1 MNWKIIERRPYWQV
15 MRTVLLGGGYFVLV
29 YLLGRFGL
37 MGLNDPHKLR
47 HIIPVFIWLVFFI
60 PYKRTF
66 FTVVL
71 PISLIVLFFAPVTY
85 IYGNIDY
92 QALISVLA
100 TNGTEAIEFLQQ
112 VPIRDYLRGAL
123 VPFLAI
129 LSYIIARRLNIE
141 PWRNK
146 AAVFVA
152 ISALLI
158 CVNPTNFFR
167 NFLLAYDETKENL
180 EDLKVYTKKPNWRN
194 VVSTTEEKDYV
205 LIIGESARKD
215 YFHAYGY
222 PVMNTP
228 FLDSVDGAMIV
239 DGFTSGGVYTVGSL
253 TNMLTDGDREKW
265 KPRFDRNII
274 DLSNLANIKTY
285 WLSNQGYISQF
296 DTPITAIANRA
307 NDVVFLCKLK
317 NAIKN
322 ESDYSLLPIFEKK
335 LASEE
340 KGKRLFVI
348 HTIGS
353 HPNVCQRVLDV
364 KRRYKAKN
372 SYFDYLACYLDS
384 IKKTDRFIQ
393 QIYDILKSH
402 NKNSGR
408 QFSIIYISDHG
419 QLHSESGGRIKL
431 HNNSVSPLHYDVPL
445 IKIDS
450 EMQGRQYIKSK
461 KSGLKFTTGLAQWL
475 DIQADE
481 LEVYDLFDGV
491 DDVDDYGLKDRIE
504 SLHKKPDHAM
514 VFTLRN

>member
-29 YLLGRFGL
+29 YLLARFGL

-152 ISALLI
+152 ISVLLI

-194 VVSTTEEKDYV
+194 VVSTTEQ
-205 LIIGESARKD
+205 GERMK
-215 YFHAYGY
+215 
-222 PVMNTP
+222 
-228 FLDSVDGAMIV
+228 L
-239 DGFTSGGVYTVGSL
+239 
-253 TNMLTDGDREKW
+253 
-265 KPRFDRNII
+265 
-274 DLSNLANIKTY
+274 
-285 WLSNQGYISQF
+285 NQ
-296 DTPITAIANRA
+296 D
-307 NDVVFLCKLK
+307 
-317 NAIKN
+317 
-322 ESDYSLLPIFEKK
+322 
-335 LASEE
+335 
-340 KGKRLFVI
+340 
-348 HTIGS
+348 
-353 HPNVCQRVLDV
+353 
-364 KRRYKAKN
+364 
-372 SYFDYLACYLDS
+372 
-384 IKKTDRFIQ
+384 
-393 QIYDILKSH
+393 
-402 NKNSGR
+402 
-408 QFSIIYISDHG
+408 
-419 QLHSESGGRIKL
+419 
-431 HNNSVSPLHYDVPL
+431 
-445 IKIDS
+445 
-450 EMQGRQYIKSK
+450 
-461 KSGLKFTTGLAQWL
+461 
-475 DIQADE
+475 
-481 LEVYDLFDGV
+481 
-491 DDVDDYGLKDRIE
+491 
-504 SLHKKPDHAM
+504 
-514 VFTLRN
+514 